1 MSLFNDIIKIWKSDS
16 LLSQAWDDSIS
27 MLKLSHDIFIKSI
40 DSFNS
45 YDSVEEIKALKK
57 EDRKINDYQ
66 MTVRRKVLTYFSLET
81 SSREVPN
88 GLILVDMVVD
98 IERIGDYC
106 KNISDLTLMQKASFD
121 FGELKEEI
129 SAMEEEVRSRFSITI
144 QVIENQDE
152 DLARTLNDKYKKTV
166 SSASDKIVSGIVSGD
181 VKLDSQSKSASLVL
195 YARYLKRIGAHLKNI
210 TSTVVNAYDRIG
222 YER

>member
-1 MSLFNDIIKIWKSDS
+1 MSFFNDIIKIWKSDS

-27 MLKLSHDIFIKSI
+27 MLKLSNDIFIKSI

-106 KNISDLTLMQKASFD
+106 KNISDLTLMQKAPFD

-129 SAMEEEVRSRFSITI
+129 AAMESEVRSRFSTTI

-222 YER
+222 YEK

>member
-27 MLKLSHDIFIKSI
+27 MLKLSNDIFIKSI
-40 DSFNS
+40 DSFNLH
-45 YDSVEEIKALKK
+45 DSVEEIKALKK

-106 KNISDLTLMQKASFD
+106 KNISDLTLMQKSSFD
-121 FGELKEEI
+121 FGELKEQI
-129 SAMEEEVRSRFSITI
+129 SAMESEVRSRFSTTI

>member
-166 SSASDKIVSGIVSGD
+166 SSASDKIVSNIVSGD

-222 YER
+222 YEK

>member
-27 MLKLSHDIFIKSI
+27 MLKLSQDIFIKYI

-129 SAMEEEVRSRFSITI
+129 SAMESEVRSRFSTTI

-222 YER
+222 YEK

>member
-1 MSLFNDIIKIWKSDS
+1 MSLFNDIIKIWKYDS

-45 YDSVEEIKALKK
+45 HDSVEEIKALKK

-98 IERIGDYC
+98 IERRGDYC

-121 FGELKEEI
+121 FGELKEQI
-129 SAMEEEVRSRFSITI
+129 SAMESEVRSRFSTTI

-222 YER
+222 YEK

>member
-45 YDSVEEIKALKK
+45 HDSVEEIKALKK

-106 KNISDLTLMQKASFD
+106 KNISDLTLMQKGPFD

-222 YER
+222 YEK